1 MKIGYQGI
9 EGAYSQIASK
19 QFFKDPG
26 CEFIG
31 FENFEEIFLGVYEG
45 ILDYGVVPI
54 ENSLAGTIHKNI
66 DLLNKFDLRIVG
78 EVYLK
83 INHNLLGIK
92 GSKLEDIKEVY
103 SHWQALAQCED
114 NIRKILPQVKIREYF
129 DTAGSAKYISL
140 EMDKS
145 KAAIASSLT
154 AEKYGLE
161 VLNGEFED
169 NKNNFTRFVIINK
182 NYRELLEENKK
193 YKTSIIFSGNS
204 VPGFLYNVLKS
215 FADRDINLTKI
226 ESRPIPEDIWNY
238 FFYIDFVG
246 KFDDE
251 NCAHALEE
259 VKKYTT
265 NFKILGSYISE
276 H

>member
-1 MKIGYQGI
+1 
-9 EGAYSQIASK
+9 
-19 QFFKDPG
+19 
-26 CEFIG
+26 
-31 FENFEEIFLGVYEG
+31 
-45 ILDYGVVPI
+45 
-54 ENSLAGTIHKNI
+54 
-66 DLLNKFDLRIVG
+66 
-78 EVYLK
+78 
-83 INHNLLGIK
+83 
-92 GSKLEDIKEVY
+92 
-103 SHWQALAQCED
+103 
-114 NIRKILPQVKIREYF
+114 
-129 DTAGSAKYISL
+129 
-140 EMDKS
+140 
-145 KAAIASSLT
+145 
-154 AEKYGLE
+154 
-161 VLNGEFED
+161 
-169 NKNNFTRFVIINK
+169 VIINK

-246 KFDDE
+246 NLMMKI
-251 NCAHALEE
+251 AHMHWRR